1 MENIPGHTCDEHGR
15 FVYHVTKGLTKG
27 LTKGVEVRT
36 FIGALHGE
44 ETRSGLVFNA
54 GDIDSVDLFRHS
66 AISE

>member
-15 FVYHVTKGLTKG
+15 FVYHV
-27 LTKGVEVRT
+27 TKGVEVRT